1 MGKEDNACECNVS
14 QNKSHD
20 LEAHAGCTWWVV
32 WETEVTWVEKVEK
45 WGRIVTKMHQTS
57 STLITCHASNRG
69 GHNRPSETS
78 HHDKS
83 TRPMPLNGWMTWPCQ
98 WTQVTECAPR
108 DSKGNVHTETQ
119 HKPTKCRPDD
129 GPHTNAL
136 DAAKRDTWQPSH
148 ASRQAQINSIMDKP
162 EEMKDV
168 QTPITPDGIL
178 DNALAMFDRLLDHQ
192 KDEFIQ
198 RYEGKLQDFPGV

>member
-1 MGKEDNACECNVS
+1 M
-14 QNKSHD
+14 
-20 LEAHAGCTWWVV
+20 
-32 WETEVTWVEKVEK
+32 
-45 WGRIVTKMHQTS
+45 
-57 STLITCHASNRG
+57 
-69 GHNRPSETS
+69 
-78 HHDKS
+78 
-83 TRPMPLNGWMTWPCQ
+83 
-98 WTQVTECAPR
+98 
-108 DSKGNVHTETQ
+108 ETQ

-136 DAAKRDTWQPSH
+136 DATKRDTWQPSR